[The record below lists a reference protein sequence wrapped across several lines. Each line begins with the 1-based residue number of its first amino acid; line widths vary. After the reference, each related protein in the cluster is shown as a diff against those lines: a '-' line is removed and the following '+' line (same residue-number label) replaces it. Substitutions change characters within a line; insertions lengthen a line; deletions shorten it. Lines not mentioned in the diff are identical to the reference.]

1 MNNEEKILE
10 MLKRMDQRQLH
21 TEEML
26 AKMDERQTRT
36 EEMLG
41 QMHADMVGMKADMA
55 DMKER
60 LVKVEVTQENVIIP
74 QIQALAEGQKTIL
87 ETLAPKSKV
96 EALEEEVKFL
106 KNIIKLHTSQINDLR
121 KAQ

>member
-10 MLKRMDQRQLH
+10 ML
-21 TEEML
+21 T
-26 AKMDERQTRT
+26 KMDHRQIRT

-41 QMHADMVGMKADMA
+41 QMQADMTGMKADMT
-55 DMKER
+55 DMRDR

-74 QIQALAEGQKTIL
+74 QIQALAEAISTINDKL
-87 ETLAPKSKV
+87 ITRSEFEAVKEELA
-96 EALEEEVKFL
+96 FL
-106 KNIIKLHTSQINDLR
+106 KDIVRMHTSQINDLR